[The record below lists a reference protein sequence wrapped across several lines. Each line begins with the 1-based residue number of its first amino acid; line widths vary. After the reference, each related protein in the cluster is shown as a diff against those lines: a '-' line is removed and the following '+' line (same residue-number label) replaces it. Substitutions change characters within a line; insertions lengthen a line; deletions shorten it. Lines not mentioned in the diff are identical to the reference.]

1 MDFLFCLQ
9 DRLLEEQK
17 SVLKQIHDERTA
29 LAEERASFNMT
40 RHLVTEESN
49 RLANRNMRSELEVE
63 STVKAINSEKE
74 RLNEW
79 QQDLQKEKSR
89 LEAERLQLRQDRETL
104 RADEQQLENLA
115 LNVKQRSQEVSEITN
130 VSSATKRH

>member
-1 MDFLFCLQ
+1 
-9 DRLLEEQK
+9 
-17 SVLKQIHDERTA
+17 
-29 LAEERASFNMT
+29 MT

-89 LEAERLQLRQDRETL
+89 LEAERLQLRQDRDTL

-130 VSSATKRH
+130 VSTATKIP